1 MSKFTDFE
9 TIITMAGKE
18 VAVGREL
25 KYFWDND
32 NVVITKHRNNFRRTL
47 LELHSKKRLS
57 DKIATAE
64 GDYQVREY
72 SIPNIEWVKMLVNY
86 SHRIYLTSVG
96 NIDEI
101 YLDATT
107 RPLRKSDKVEGEV
120 LSPDAWLKVLKQI
133 SQYNNDWDSTTE
145 ISKNE
150 ISFVDL
156 HGIFDKEGNYHVMNR
171 DGNRTFSQF
180 LGIQIDEFT
189 KYGTSSDKLSDE
201 ALVRAITSI
210 NE

>member
-32 NVVITKHRNNFRRTL
+32 NAVITKHRNNFRRTL

-86 SHRIYLTSVG
+86 SHRVYLTSVG

-133 SQYNNDWDSTTE
+133 SQYNNDWESTTE

-156 HGIFDKEGNYHVMNR
+156 HGIFDKEGNYYVMNR

>member
-107 RPLRKSDKVEGEV
+107 RPLRESDKVEGEV

-133 SQYNNDWDSTTE
+133 SQYNKDWESTTE